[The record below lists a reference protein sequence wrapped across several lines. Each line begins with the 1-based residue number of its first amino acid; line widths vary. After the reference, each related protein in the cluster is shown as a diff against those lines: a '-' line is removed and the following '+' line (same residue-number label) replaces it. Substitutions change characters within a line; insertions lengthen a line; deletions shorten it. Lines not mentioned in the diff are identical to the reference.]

1 MHLQVRVAAGER
13 LADLLKDRDLRPR
26 GHAME
31 VRVCAENPEG
41 GFLPA
46 AGLLRLV
53 REPEGPGIRVDSGVY
68 SGWNV
73 PVFYDSLLAKII
85 VYAPDRATACTRL
98 SQALRD
104 AAYLGIPTNVDF
116 LRRLVDD
123 PDFRRGDIRTD
134 FLNRKPGI
142 AKPTEIP
149 PDDFVL
155 AAAVLTQALLPH
167 AGNAAPSNTGDA
179 IPAARTSASVWREL
193 SGLRLLGGQQ

>member
-1 MHLQVRVAAGER
+1 MNAGSENLQVRVAAGER
-13 LADLLKDRDLRPR
+13 LADLVKDRDLRPR

-68 SGWNV
+68 SGWDV
-73 PVFYDSLLAKII
+73 PVFYDSLLAKVI
-85 VYAPDRATACTRL
+85 VYAPDRATACTRM

-123 PDFRRGDIRTD
+123 PDFRQGN
-134 FLNRKPGI
+134 L
-142 AKPTEIP
+142 IP
-149 PDDFVL
+149 CWASMDVNCWASMDERCQAVRPHYQKL
-155 AAAVLTQALLPH
+155 APRCL
-167 AGNAAPSNTGDA
+167 DA
-179 IPAARTSASVWREL
+179 TR
-193 SGLRLLGGQQ
+193 